1 MRRAEIVTAVLMAVF
16 SIYLMWKSAELP
28 VGRIP
33 DEGPG
38 GGAFSFWLSAVMLV
52 CCVWIAINRV
62 RRNSPPSRSDAP
74 FMDTFARNKFVL
86 VGGGVTAMI
95 GLVHIVGMY
104 GADPTFLIYNL
115 RILGRHSRSLSGT
128 PYPAVDSCAGAGPS
142 VLKFRLSPRLV
153 CEARSMSWD

>member
-1 MRRAEIVTAVLMAVF
+1 MAAF

-52 CCVWIAINRV
+52 GCVWIAINRV

-104 GADPTFLIYNL
+104 GADPTLSNL
-115 RILGRHSRSLSGT
+115 QFAHSRPAFPVAVRHPLS
-128 PYPAVDSCAGAGPS
+128 CC
-142 VLKFRLSPRLV
+142 R
-153 CEARSMSWD
+153 